1 MKKTLLLLK
10 IIAIGI
16 VMLCNNNILFGATPN
31 ITLTIDRIDMNSVSL
46 VWDTL
51 PTALNVTGYK
61 IVYSGNNEPFS
72 TTVTANIKDVNFW
85 EMKTNSNNV
94 YYTLRPIDYG
104 SIYNI
109 FVVPVMSNSVS
120 WTAQSNML
128 TFTTRSDYWAYNML
142 AGDDMAIKELTG
154 VSITPGTFSSGNMM
168 MSITP
173 TANHDWYIKEIIFT
187 SSITGGVASVSVD
200 NVMKDVIPVNVPMVY
215 DIPIKVGDGKNLS
228 VNLIYGN
235 AVYYVRIKYYDFNKY
250 GK

>member
-1 MKKTLLLLK
+1 MKKILLASILFLL
-10 IIAIGI
+10 G
-16 VMLCNNNILFGATPN
+16 LSGILFGATPV
-31 ITLTIDRIDMNSVSL
+31 ITLSVDRIDLNSVSI

-51 PTALNVTGYK
+51 PTSYNVTGYK
-61 IVYSGNNEPFS
+61 IVYSKNNVPYS
-72 TTVTANIKDVNFW
+72 TTDTANIKDVGIW

-104 SIYNI
+104 SIYNA
-109 FVVPVMSNSVS
+109 FVVPVMSGNVS
-120 WTAQSNML
+120 WTAQSNMI

-154 VSITPGTFSSGNMM
+154 VSITSGTFASGSMM

-187 SSITGGVASVSVD
+187 SSVTGSVASVNINTV
-200 NVMKDVIPVNVPMVY
+200 VKDIIPVNIPMVY

-228 VNLIYGN
+228 INLLYGS
-235 AVYYVRIKYYDFNKY
+235 ATYYARIKYYDFNKY